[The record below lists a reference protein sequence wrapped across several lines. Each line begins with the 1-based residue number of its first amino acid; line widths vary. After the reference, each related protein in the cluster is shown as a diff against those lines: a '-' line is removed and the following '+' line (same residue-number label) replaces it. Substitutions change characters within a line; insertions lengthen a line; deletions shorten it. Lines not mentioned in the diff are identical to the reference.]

1 MSYHDITIAAIQ
13 IRNQVIIFDYE
24 FKSAG
29 GVMIELQ
36 NVSVSYGDAIALY
49 PTTLKLHQGQFTV
62 LLGSSSAGKSTL
74 LRCIN
79 SLHAS
84 QRGTT
89 IVAGLGNLAN

>member
-1 MSYHDITIAAIQ
+1 
-13 IRNQVIIFDYE
+13 
-24 FKSAG
+24 
-29 GVMIELQ
+29 MIELQ

-62 LLGSSSAGKSTL
+62 LLGSSGAGKSTL

-89 IVAGLGNLAN
+89 NRPWAQASQNSAVSCVRRGGRVGRYG